1 MNKSMNVLIVGV
13 GGQGTLLASRV
24 LGAMASVMG
33 LDCKLSEVHGMSQ
46 RGGSVVT
53 HVRIGEDV
61 AAAIVSPGEADFV
74 MAFEKLE
81 ALRFSYYTKPD
92 GVILIND
99 QEIMPMPVITG
110 AEEYPADIYER
121 LERDGKKYFKVPA
134 LRLAEE
140 AGNSKAV
147 NIVLI
152 GSLAAMNG
160 IPYETIEAAVR
171 AAVPAKFLE
180 VNLKAL
186 RSGYDYKA

>member
-1 MNKSMNVLIVGV
+1 MKSMNVLIVGV

-160 IPYETIEAAVR
+160 IPYETMEAAVR

>member
-81 ALRFSYYTKPD
+81 ALRFSYYAKPD

>member
-160 IPYETIEAAVR
+160 IPYETMEAAVR

>member
-81 ALRFSYYTKPD
+81 ALRFSYYAKPD

-152 GSLAAMNG
+152 GALAKMND
-160 IPYETIEAAVR
+160 IPYETVEAAVK
-171 AAVPAKFLE
+171 AAVPAKFLA

-186 RSGYDYKA
+186 QLGYNYKA

>member
-1 MNKSMNVLIVGV
+1 
-13 GGQGTLLASRV
+13 
-24 LGAMASVMG
+24 
-33 LDCKLSEVHGMSQ
+33 
-46 RGGSVVT
+46 
-53 HVRIGEDV
+53 
-61 AAAIVSPGEADFV
+61 
-74 MAFEKLE
+74 
-81 ALRFSYYTKPD
+81 
-92 GVILIND
+92 
-99 QEIMPMPVITG
+99 MPVITG

>member
-121 LERDGKKYFKVPA
+121 LDRDGKKYFKVPA

-160 IPYETIEAAVR
+160 IPYETMEAAVR